1 MKNHRDIVHSLCE
14 ALLDGRNDVAQR
26 MIYSNDI
33 ANEVD
38 ADGYTL
44 LFYATVG
51 GNCDG
56 IRMLIDA
63 GADCDKLSSNGDAP
77 PFGLLVS
84 LAIIQCVI

>member
-38 ADGYTL
+38 ADRYAL
-44 LFYATVG
+44 SPLLKELSESNKLFY
-51 GNCDG
+51 D
-56 IRMLIDA
+56 L
-63 GADCDKLSSNGDAP
+63 
-77 PFGLLVS
+77 
-84 LAIIQCVI
+84 